1 MRVLWFRDLKLSGPV
16 CMATPGHMRVQGA
29 EGRALPIPNAEW
41 PWELGNLAVEGQK
54 SQSQE
59 DGY

>member
-1 MRVLWFRDLKLSGPV
+1 
-16 CMATPGHMRVQGA
+16 MATPRHMRVQGA